1 MSHQRYF
8 MFFGLLLYQFYNRKT
23 VKNKKYSENIS
34 EYPTL
39 WPEKFYNKKLSVI
52 YHIFPFDIGT
62 FFFKIFY
69 FFIFLIQRTRYKLV
83 EA

>member
-1 MSHQRYF
+1 MDKSNLQRYHRFITNIVMLNIMSHQRYF

-52 YHIFPFDIGT
+52 YHIFPLKVFV
-62 FFFKIFY
+62 K
-69 FFIFLIQRTRYKLV
+69 K
-83 EA
+83 